1 MNTAL
6 PNKGLYA
13 ITPNIANTTVL
24 LHKVEQ
30 ALKGGIALLQY
41 RDKIS
46 NENERLSKAIAIHE
60 LCLQYKTPLI
70 INDSPKLAL
79 ACNAEGVHLGQGD
92 ASIREAR
99 ELLGDNAIIGTTCHH
114 HQNLA
119 VEAEKQKADYLALG
133 RFFPSSSKPGEALAT
148 TEILADIQCKTHI
161 PIVAI
166 GGITR
171 NNAQAII
178 NAGADYVAVIDD
190 IFSQEDITGTCQE
203 YLTLFSRTVSQN
215 SKI

>member
-13 ITPNIANTTVL
+13 ITPNIADTAVL

-46 NENERLSKAIAIHE
+46 NENELLSRATAIHE

-70 INDSPKLAL
+70 INDCPKLAL
-79 ACNAEGVHLGQGD
+79 ACRAEGAHLGQGD
-92 ASIREAR
+92 GSIQDAR
-99 ELLGDNAIIGTTCHH
+99 ELLGDSAIIGITCHH
-114 HQNLA
+114 HPNLA

-148 TEILADIQCKTHI
+148 TEILAGIRHKTHI

-171 NNAQAII
+171 NNAKPII

-190 IFSQEDITGTCQE
+190 IFSQEDIAGTCQE

>member
-1 MNTAL
+1 MSAVL

-13 ITPNIANTTVL
+13 ITPNIADTTVL

-46 NENERLSKAIAIHE
+46 NENELLSRAIAIHE

-70 INDSPKLAL
+70 INDCPELAL
-79 ACNAEGVHLGQGD
+79 ACHAEGLHLGQGD
-92 ASIREAR
+92 GSTKDAR
-99 ELLGDNAIIGTTCHH
+99 ELLGDSAIIGLTCHH
-114 HQNLA
+114 HLNLA
-119 VEAEKQKADYLALG
+119 LDAEEQKADYLALG

-148 TEILADIQCKTHI
+148 TEILVDIRRKIHT

-171 NNAQAII
+171 SNAEPII
-178 NAGADYVAVIDD
+178 DAGADYIAVIDD
-190 IFSQEDITGTCQE
+190 IFSQENITETCQE
-203 YLTLFSRTVSQN
+203 YLTLFT
-215 SKI
+215 